1 MSIGKV
7 NERLMTVLSIVG
19 TVAVVGL
26 ASARRDGDEGIHRR
40 QTGLHTVS
48 QDLHSEIR
56 KRQVKDRQFCQ

>member
-1 MSIGKV
+1 
-7 NERLMTVLSIVG
+7 MTVLSIAG

-26 ASARRDGDEGIHRR
+26 ASARRDGDEGRHRR
-40 QTGLHTVS
+40 QTGRHTVS